1 MSGTPH
7 RGLNKEEVDWFFRET
22 DVLNMQYSQLMAMV
36 TWAKKSSSKSANIA
50 PKVHIVATWET
61 IKKLKNSTPL
71 GDSSWH
77 ALPNLPKLAD
87 ILA

>member
-1 MSGTPH
+1 MFS
-7 RGLNKEEVDWFFRET
+7 F
-22 DVLNMQYSQLMAMV
+22 DVYSY
-36 TWAKKSSSKSANIA
+36 TKKSPSKSTYIG
-50 PKVHIVATWET
+50 PKVYIAAAWET
-61 IKKLKNSTPL
+61 IKKLIFSTPL

>member
-36 TWAKKSSSKSANIA
+36 TWAKKKFKQICQYRA
-50 PKVHIVATWET
+50 KGTYCGYMGDYKK
-61 IKKLKNSTPL
+61 IKKQHSFRR
-71 GDSSWH
+71 
-77 ALPNLPKLAD
+77 
-87 ILA
+87 

>member
-36 TWAKKSSSKSANIA
+36 TWAKKVQA
-50 PKVHIVATWET
+50 
-61 IKKLKNSTPL
+61 
-71 GDSSWH
+71 
-77 ALPNLPKLAD
+77 NLP
-87 ILA
+87 I